1 MFIATA
7 ESKPNMTPIVRT
19 IIHPA
24 TIKPA
29 LDPWEPELKR
39 YKLDESLP
47 LTTIAPI
54 QTPTKDQRIL

>member
-1 MFIATA
+1 
-7 ESKPNMTPIVRT
+7 MTPMIRT
-19 IIHPA
+19 IIQPA

-54 QTPTKDQRIL
+54 QTPTKDQITL